1 MEVTDL
7 GPIKF
12 FLGIEIS
19 RNRKEKSITLSQK
32 GYTQK
37 LLDKFASNVKKTSN
51 PCQMGYRLEP
61 NPDKATPEDIHQYQQ
76 QIGSLMYLMTAT
88 RPDLAYPVGLL
99 ARFMSNPSL
108 IHQKALH
115 RIWEYVTYSIDF
127 KLTYKSNPNSD
138 TLSGYC
144 DSDWGGDIHTRK
156 STTGYIFLFRNS
168 PISWNSRLQK
178 TVALSS
184 CEAEYMALK
193 EAIKEQI
200 YLKSLFGQIPILK
213 EQFENKLYTDS
224 QSAIELAKNPIY
236 HNRTKHIDIQ
246 YHFVR
251 QAYVSR
257 LTNLVYTPTERQLAD
272 GLTKPIDNN
281 KWLKFVQEL
290 GITL

>member
-1 MEVTDL
+1 
-7 GPIKF
+7 
-12 FLGIEIS
+12 
-19 RNRKEKSITLSQK
+19 
-32 GYTQK
+32 
-37 LLDKFASNVKKTSN
+37 
-51 PCQMGYRLEP
+51 
-61 NPDKATPEDIHQYQQ
+61 
-76 QIGSLMYLMTAT
+76 MYLMTAT

-144 DSDWGGDIHTRK
+144 DSDWGGDLNIRK

-184 CEAEYMALK
+184 YEAEYMALK

-213 EQFENKLYTDS
+213 E
-224 QSAIELAKNPIY
+224 
-236 HNRTKHIDIQ
+236 
-246 YHFVR
+246 
-251 QAYVSR
+251 
-257 LTNLVYTPTERQLAD
+257 
-272 GLTKPIDNN
+272 
-281 KWLKFVQEL
+281 
-290 GITL
+290 